1 MRSLAMNDIINSKAM
16 QEMDRCARCGKC
28 QSVCPVFKELKDEA
42 YVARGRVALFEAL
55 SRGEITASAELQKIM
70 SACLMC
76 KRCSEVCPSGVEF
89 TNILMAAR
97 QQLAKEMGLP
107 RGAAFV
113 FRRILQ
119 SRRLFDTAMRAASL
133 FQKLAP
139 GKRKGNLRH
148 LPLFFQGGKWLPP
161 LAKRSALQR
170 YSRQSKNSAAGKRVG
185 IFVGCLTNYAYPDI
199 IDATVAL
206 LEKAG
211 FETSVPTAQLCCGT
225 PPLALGD
232 IDAARKLARMNR
244 EAFDADECDFIV
256 TVCASC
262 GRTLKSEYSDLL
274 GVTGQA
280 FSAPVLDISEFICE
294 HTDIEFR
301 QAKEKVTYHDPCHL
315 RWGQGIEQ
323 EPRKLLERVR
333 RFEEI
338 PDEMY
343 CCGQAGSFHV
353 FYPEIAAMIGR
364 RKVESIT
371 GSDALEI
378 ATGCPGCILQLN
390 DMMAEAG
397 MGKRAVHTIEVLAR
411 SIRKS

>member
-1 MRSLAMNDIINSKAM
+1 MPKSKAM

-42 YVARGRVALFEAL
+42 FVARGRVALFDAL
-55 SRGEITASAELQKIM
+55 SRGEIEASVELQKIM

-76 KRCSEVCPSGVEF
+76 RRCSEVCPSGVEF
-89 TNILMAAR
+89 TNILLAAR
-97 QQLAKEMGLP
+97 ERLAKEMGMP

-113 FRRILQ
+113 FHRILTN
-119 SRRLFDTAMRAASL
+119 RRLFDMAMRAASL
-133 FQKLAP
+133 FQTIIP

-170 YSRQSKNSAAGKRVG
+170 HRNRSKKKATGKRVG
-185 IFVGCLTNYAYPDI
+185 IFVGCLTNYVYPDI
-199 IDATVAL
+199 VDATIAV

-211 FETSVPTAQLCCGT
+211 FEASVPSAQLCCGM
-225 PPLALGD
+225 PPLAMGD
-232 IDAARKLARMNR
+232 IDAARKLARANK
-244 EAFDADECDFIV
+244 EAFEADKCDFIV

-262 GRTLKSEYSDLL
+262 GSTLKSEYADLL
-274 GVTGQA
+274 GVTGQP
-280 FSAPVLDISEFICE
+280 FSAPVLDISEFISE
-294 HTDIEFR
+294 HTDIEFK
-301 QAKEKVTYHDPCHL
+301 QIEEKITYHDPCHL
-315 RWGQGIEQ
+315 RWGQGIETQ
-323 EPRKLLERVR
+323 PRTLLKRAS

-364 RKVESIT
+364 RKVESLT
-371 GSDALEI
+371 GSDARKI

-397 MGKRAVHTIEVLAR
+397 MDKRAVHTVEVLAR
-411 SIRKS
+411 SI

>member
-1 MRSLAMNDIINSKAM
+1 
-16 QEMDRCARCGKC
+16 
-28 QSVCPVFKELKDEA
+28 VFKELKDEA
-42 YVARGRVALFEAL
+42 FVARGRVALFEAL
-55 SRGEITASAELQKIM
+55 SRGEITASAELQRIM

-76 KRCSEVCPSGVEF
+76 RRCSEVCPSGVEF
-89 TNILMAAR
+89 KTILLAAR
-97 QQLAKEMGLP
+97 EQLAREMGLP
-107 RGAAFV
+107 RGAGFV
-113 FRRILQ
+113 FRRILT
-119 SRRLFDTAMRAASL
+119 SRRLFDMAMRGASL
-133 FQKLAP
+133 FQNLIP

-170 YSRQSKNSAAGKRVG
+170 HLTQSKKAVTGKRVS
-185 IFVGCLTNYAYPDI
+185 IFVGCLTNYVYPDI
-199 IDATVAL
+199 VDAAVAL

-211 FETSVPTAQLCCGT
+211 FEASVPSAQICCGT

-232 IDAARKLARMNR
+232 IDAARRLARVNK
-244 EAFDADECDFIV
+244 ETFDADECDFIV

-262 GRTLKSEYSDLL
+262 GRTLKSEYADLL
-274 GVTGQA
+274 DATDQP
-280 FSAPVLDISEFICE
+280 FSAPVLDISEFISE
-294 HTDIEFR
+294 HTDIEFK
-301 QAKEKVTYHDPCHL
+301 ASLEKITYHDPCHL
-315 RWGQGIEQ
+315 RWGQDIEQ
-323 EPRKLLERVR
+323 EPRKLLGRAR

-371 GSDALEI
+371 DSDAQEI

-390 DMMAEAG
+390 DLMAEAG
-397 MGKRAVHTIEVLAR
+397 LNRRAIHTVEVLAR
-411 SIRKS
+411 SIRNA

>member
-1 MRSLAMNDIINSKAM
+1 MNNMSNSKAM

-42 YVARGRVALFEAL
+42 FVARGRVALFEAL

-76 KRCSEVCPSGVEF
+76 RRCSEICPSGVEF
-89 TNILMAAR
+89 TTVLMAAR
-97 QQLAKEMGLP
+97 EQLAKEMGLP
-107 RGAAFV
+107 RGAGFV
-113 FRRILQ
+113 FRRILTN
-119 SRRLFDTAMRAASL
+119 RRLFDTAMRAASL
-133 FQKLAP
+133 FQTLAP

-161 LAKRSALQR
+161 LARCSALQR
-170 YSRQSKNSAAGKRVG
+170 HSRQSKKASTGKRVG
-185 IFVGCLTNYAYPDI
+185 IFVGCLTNYVYPNI

-211 FETSVPTAQLCCGT
+211 FETSVPAAQLCCGT

-232 IDAARKLARMNR
+232 IDAARKLARMNK

-262 GRTLKSEYSDLL
+262 GRTLKSEYANLL
-274 GVTGQA
+274 AVTGQA
-280 FSAPVLDISEFICE
+280 FSAPVLDISEFISE
-294 HTDIEFR
+294 HTDLKWE
-301 QAKEKVTYHDPCHL
+301 ASEEKVTYHDPCHL
-315 RWGQGIEQ
+315 RWGQGIVEQ
-323 EPRKLLERVR
+323 PRKLLGRSR

-371 GSDALEI
+371 GSDALDI

-397 MGKRAVHTIEVLAR
+397 LEKRAVHTIEVLAR
-411 SIRKS
+411 SVRQP